1 MMMTIFKSLKQRRR
15 VIAITIAL
23 LGFGSALVIFLTAP
37 PDEPAEWDPM
47 QSKLYL
53 RQLEIIG
60 GKSAVF
66 GAELQQ
72 WFSSLW
78 HGENLAFTVAFLTL
92 VVLSVYLFASAPRPR
107 QSHPVHG
114 VRRGK
119 AP

>member
-1 MMMTIFKSLKQRRR
+1 MITIFKSPETRRR
-15 VIAITIAL
+15 VIATAIAL
-23 LGFGSALVIFLTAP
+23 LGFGSALAIFLTAP
-37 PDEPAEWDPM
+37 PDEPLAWDPM
-47 QSKLYL
+47 QSKQYL
-53 RQLEIIG
+53 RQLEVIG

-92 VVLSVYLFASAPRPR
+92 LVLAVYLFASRPLPRD
-107 QSHPVHG
+107 SHTVHG
-114 VRRGK
+114 VRREK

>member
-1 MMMTIFKSLKQRRR
+1 MTMTFKNLKQRRR
-15 VIAITIAL
+15 IIAITIAL

-37 PDEPAEWDPM
+37 PDEPLAWDPM
-47 QSKLYL
+47 QSKQYL
-53 RQLEIIG
+53 RQLEVIG

-78 HGENLAFTVAFLTL
+78 HGEQLGYTVAFLTL
-92 VVLSVYLFASAPRPR
+92 VVLGIYLFASRPLPRK
-107 QSHPVHG
+107 SHTVHG
-114 VRRGK
+114 VRREK

>member
-1 MMMTIFKSLKQRRR
+1 MITIFKNPERRRR
-15 VIAITIAL
+15 VVAIAIAL

-37 PDEPAEWDPM
+37 PEEPPGWDPM
-47 QSKLYL
+47 QSKQYL

-78 HGENLAFTVAFLTL
+78 HGEQLGFTVAFLTL
-92 VVLSVYLFASAPRPR
+92 LVLSVYLFASRPFPRK
-107 QSHPVHG
+107 VDG
-114 VRRGK
+114 VRREK

>member
-1 MMMTIFKSLKQRRR
+1 MIAMFKNPERRRR
-15 VIAITIAL
+15 VIAIAIAL
-23 LGFGSALVIFLTAP
+23 LGFGSAVAIFLTAP
-37 PDEPAEWDPM
+37 PDEPPAWDPM
-47 QSKLYL
+47 QSKQYL

-78 HGENLAFTVAFLTL
+78 HGENLGFTVAFLTL
-92 VVLSVYLFASAPRPR
+92 LVLAVYLFASTPQPRE
-107 QSHPVHG
+107 SGTVHDI
-114 VRRGK
+114 RREK

>member
-1 MMMTIFKSLKQRRR
+1 MMITIFKNRKLRRR
-15 VIAITIAL
+15 VIAIAIAL

-37 PDEPAEWDPM
+37 PEEPPEWDPM
-47 QSKLYL
+47 QSKMYL

-78 HGENLAFTVAFLTL
+78 HGEQLGFTVAFLTL
-92 VVLSVYLFASAPRPR
+92 LVLCVYLFASAPRPR
-107 QSHPVHG
+107 QAGTVPG
-114 VRRGK
+114 VRREK

>member
-1 MMMTIFKSLKQRRR
+1 MMITIFKNLKTRRR
-15 VIAITIAL
+15 ATAITIAL
-23 LGFGSALVIFLTAP
+23 LGFGSALVIFLTAS
-37 PDEPAEWDPM
+37 PDEPPEWDPM
-47 QSKLYL
+47 QSKQYL
-53 RQLEIIG
+53 RQLEVIG

-92 VVLSVYLFASAPRPR
+92 LVVSVYLFASRPLPRE
-107 QSHPVHG
+107 SHTVHG
-114 VRRGK
+114 VRREK

>member
-1 MMMTIFKSLKQRRR
+1 MITIFKNLKLRRR
-15 VIAITIAL
+15 VIAIAIAL
-23 LGFGSALVIFLTAP
+23 LGFGSALAIFLTAP
-37 PDEPAEWDPM
+37 PDEPPGWDPM
-47 QSKLYL
+47 QSKQYL

-66 GAELQQ
+66 GAELQE

-92 VVLSVYLFASAPRPR
+92 VVVSVYLFASRPLPR
-107 QSHPVHG
+107 QSHAVHS
-114 VRRGK
+114 VRREK